1 MKKCKSFG
9 RKKKEQKNP
18 KLQSIYLNSVRF
30 VFSIL
35 ITGSS
40 YTTASALFLWNDIY
54 PPAESTYYK
63 IQQRIS
69 EIIIQMARNSCQKW
83 RAKMKSNSSIAFD
96 GSWSHRRNADHCLV
110 DFIDVS
116 SGKIVD
122 FEIISKKG
130 QGKDKFEGP
139 SNAMEVEALK
149 VLVPRWKS
157 DSRVIA
163 YCHDKDSKSRKVIE
177 ELGWKIKE
185 MIDTNHAIKS
195 FRRKFQR
202 IKNNSTTKLRG

>member
-1 MKKCKSFG
+1 MPPKKIDEKMQKL
-9 RKKKEQKNP
+9 REKKKEQKNP

-35 ITGSS
+35 ITSAS
-40 YTTASALFLWNDIY
+40 YTTASALFLLNDIY
-54 PPAESTYYK
+54 TPAESTYYK

-69 EIIIQMARNSCQKW
+69 EILIQMARNSCQKW

-96 GSWSHRRNADHCLV
+96 GSWSYRRNADHYLV
-110 DFIDVS
+110 DFIDIS
-116 SGKIVD
+116 FGKIVD

-139 SNAMEVEALK
+139 SNAKEVEALK

-177 ELGWKIKE
+177 ELGWKI
-185 MIDTNHAIKS
+185 
-195 FRRKFQR
+195 RK
-202 IKNNSTTKLRG
+202 